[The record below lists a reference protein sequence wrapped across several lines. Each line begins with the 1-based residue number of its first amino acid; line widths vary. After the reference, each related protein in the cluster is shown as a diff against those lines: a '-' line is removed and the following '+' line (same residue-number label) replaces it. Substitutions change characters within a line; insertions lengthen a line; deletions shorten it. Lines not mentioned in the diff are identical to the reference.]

1 MIKNFKSL
9 EIWKR
14 SMLLV
19 KEIYLLME
27 QMPSEE
33 KFGLTNQLKRAAVSV
48 PSNIAEGCGRN
59 HIKEL
64 IQFLHYSTGSL
75 CEVETQLYLALSLEF
90 IPKEETSSIITET
103 VEIRRMIQGYI
114 NSIQR

>member
-1 MIKNFKSL
+1 MIKNFKTL

-14 SMLLV
+14 SILLT

-27 QMPSEE
+27 QMPPEE

-75 CEVETQLYLALSLEF
+75 CEVETQLYLALSLKF
-90 IPKEETSSIITET
+90 IPKKQTEQAISET
-103 VEIRRMIQGYI
+103 VEIRKMIQGYI

>member
-14 SMLLV
+14 SIFLV
-19 KEIYLLME
+19 KEIYLSME
-27 QMPSEE
+27 QIPSEE
-33 KFGLTNQLKRAAVSV
+33 KFGLTNQLKRAAVSI

-75 CEVETQLYLALSLEF
+75 CEVETQLYLAISLEF
-90 IPKEETSSIITET
+90 IPEKQTEAVIAETI
-103 VEIRRMIQGYI
+103 EIRKMIQGYI